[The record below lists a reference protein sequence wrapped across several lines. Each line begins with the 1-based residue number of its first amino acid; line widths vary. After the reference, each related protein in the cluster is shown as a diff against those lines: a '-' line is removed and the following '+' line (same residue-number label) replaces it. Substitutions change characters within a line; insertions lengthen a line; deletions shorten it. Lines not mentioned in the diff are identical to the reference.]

1 MQYLNYILGCDP
13 CCKPPRKVQ
22 IEDGECY
29 TVIRTNV
36 NGVETFKINL
46 DFECIKA
53 KLEELDND

>member
-1 MQYLNYILGCDP
+1 MLGCDP

-29 TVIRTNV
+29 TVTRTNV

-46 DFECIKA
+46 DFECINNKII
-53 KLEELDND
+53 ELQNQE